1 MLLHSILAL
10 PNHDDTFLARSSRA
24 MVRRERQH
32 RSGAERTQMLF
43 EATSPFHLYV
53 YRVLEN
59 LIGQDDGGSERG
71 EHFLVVF

>member
-1 MLLHSILAL
+1 
-10 PNHDDTFLARSSRA
+10 